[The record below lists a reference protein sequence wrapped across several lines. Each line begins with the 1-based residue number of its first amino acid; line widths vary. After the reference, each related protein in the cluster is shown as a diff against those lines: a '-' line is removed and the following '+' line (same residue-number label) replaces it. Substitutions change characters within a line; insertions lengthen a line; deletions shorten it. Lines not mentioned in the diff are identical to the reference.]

1 MSHQPQGVLETDGIV
16 DPLIRR
22 VHDVLR
28 TFDRDSVQSI
38 LDLTDALN
46 KCSVLLAKD
55 QTLKSSRHVV
65 GETNPSLRKLVQEL
79 WKTSAE
85 LHADEDIISTTQLAT
100 LSQSLAKFTRNLVAA
115 EPHNQQRVLSNE
127 PTIRAMAYRYTS
139 YAALQEPA
147 SIASSRMLVQA
158 LSNLVTGNE
167 PLLQNIWKMYLSLP
181 EEQLILLRLFASPD
195 MRTASSTFIFIL
207 NCIHGNRERLE
218 MLIRSPRGPRL
229 CICVLD
235 RINSLVDAEEA
246 TDGAHAFDVGY
257 EVFSLMA
264 EGGLIPAL
272 YTTIALEDEIVTPH
286 QTTLLK
292 LLDSHLQRPGS
303 NSPLNATDQLVRN
316 DLLRMLTD
324 EFFALSAYVQRTI
337 RKAMGPK
344 VDTDGDKD
352 AGCGGEAAAP
362 KPPQELDLLLPKVCE
377 ALVLVTQCLIS
388 LALHAEEL
396 AGAPVGSSADRAQS
410 EQAMS
415 YTGRVKNHLTQ
426 ERSTGGEGLPESIV
440 EILRLIDVFV
450 PRITFGKVVQRPL
463 PPGATAQDTAAE
475 AHPSAAAGF
484 SYVKRDLVRLLGILC
499 SENRDVQ
506 DRVREAGG
514 IPVVMNLCVIDD
526 QNPYLKEHAI
536 FTLRNI
542 LHGNKE
548 NQDVVKEIQ
557 PVGRWDE
564 YGVLQS
570 I

>member
-1 MSHQPQGVLETDGIV
+1 MSHQPQDVLETDGIGIV

-22 VHDVLR
+22 VHDVLQA
-28 TFDRDSVQSI
+28 FDRHSVQSI

-46 KCSVLLAKD
+46 QCSMLLAKD
-55 QTLKSSRHVV
+55 QRHRHVV
-65 GETNPSLRKLVQEL
+65 GETNPALWKLVQEL
-79 WKTSAE
+79 WKMFAE
-85 LHADEDIISTTQLAT
+85 LHADEDMISTTQLAT

-115 EPHNQQRVLSNE
+115 ESYNQQRVFQNKTCL
-127 PTIRAMAYRYTS
+127 RAMAHQYTS
-139 YAALQEPA
+139 YTALQEPA
-147 SIASSRMLVQA
+147 SIASSRILAQA

-167 PLLQNIWKMYLSLP
+167 PVLQTIWEMYLSLT
-181 EEQLILLRLFASPD
+181 EEQLILLCLFASPD

-207 NCIHGNRERLE
+207 NCVHGNRGRLE
-218 MLIRSPRGPRL
+218 MLIHSPRGPRL
-229 CICVLD
+229 CICMLD

-257 EVFSLMA
+257 EMFSRMA

-272 YTTIALEDEIVTPH
+272 YTTIALRADEIVTPH

-292 LLDSHLQRPGS
+292 LLDSHLQRPRS
-303 NSPLNATDQLVRN
+303 KTPLNATDRLVRN

-324 EFFALSAYVQRTI
+324 KFFALSAYVQQTI

-344 VDTDGDKD
+344 VDTVGAKD
-352 AGCGGEAAAP
+352 AGSGGEAAAL

-396 AGAPVGSSADRAQS
+396 AGVPVGLLADRAQS
-410 EQAMS
+410 EQAIS
-415 YTGRVKNHLTQ
+415 YAVGVKIYLMQ
-426 ERSTGGEGLPESIV
+426 ECSTDGEELPRSIV
-440 EILRLIDVFV
+440 DVFV
-450 PRITFGKVVQRPL
+450 PRITFGKVVQRPP
-463 PPGATAQDTAAE
+463 PPGATAQDTATE

-506 DRVREAGG
+506 DRMREAGG

-536 FTLRNI
+536 FTLCNL
-542 LHGNKE
+542 LHGNKQ
-548 NQDVVKEIQ
+548 NQNVVKEIQ

-564 YGVLQS
+564 HGVLQS
-570 I
+570 M